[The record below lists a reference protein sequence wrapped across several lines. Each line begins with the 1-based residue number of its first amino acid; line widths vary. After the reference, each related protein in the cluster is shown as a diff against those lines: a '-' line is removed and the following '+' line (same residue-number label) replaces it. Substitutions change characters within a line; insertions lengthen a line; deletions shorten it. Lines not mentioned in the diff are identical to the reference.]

1 MVLPEENNAFPVK
14 LDGANTFIDSTDHT
28 NISHSIHEK
37 YQNNQNEFMLY
48 PTLDYIN
55 RILLEDIDEPFSE
68 YQDVAALSD
77 IEKPLYDIVGQK
89 YPPSPNS
96 QLVVRQSKSN
106 HYSNICIL
114 NKQIIPKST
123 NTSLTQDSRNE
134 SLLAK
139 EFQRGVEEGQKFLP
153 DINNLT
159 IDLQVSRLLP
169 DTEHKKKISEI
180 ELEEENVHGLVG
192 KPKTRKSS
200 SDENLNILEGRNSKM
215 PMFSTE
221 EITRDEMYDKVLLY
235 HGEESVKEEI
245 SRLQEIRKC
254 QVNPHCN
261 QKQNLEENIDLESLL
276 VQCSEAVALGNCKVA
291 EEIIKVLRKHA
302 SPVGSGTQRLACIL
316 TDGLEARLA
325 GTGSESYRRLVNRQI
340 STREVLK
347 AYHMNITASPLLRIS
362 YCFANDYICKVAED
376 ASRIHIIDFGITF
389 GFQWPP
395 LIQALAK
402 RRGGVPKLRITGIDL
417 PQPGFRPAERL
428 NQIGVRLEEYAK
440 SFEVPFEYQCIA
452 SLWESICIKD
462 LKIDD
467 DEVLIVNSMFRFM
480 QVRDGTFPTDSPRN
494 QVLKLIKQI
503 KPKGFIIGILNVSY
517 SPFFTTRFKKV
528 LSLYSM
534 LFDMFDTLV
543 PRDDEG
549 RQLMERVLLARPI
562 FNLVA
567 CEGQDQVERPETYK
581 QWHKRISQAGF
592 KLLSMDQDIVKACN
606 AKVKSGYHEGFF
618 VQEESGWLLQGWKG
632 RINYGLSVWEPKL
645 E

>member
-1 MVLPEENNAFPVK
+1 MVLPEENNAFPIK
-14 LDGANTFIDSTDHT
+14 LKGACTFIDSMGHK
-28 NISHSIHEK
+28 NISHSVHET
-37 YQNNQNEFMLY
+37 YPNNQNELMLH

-68 YQDVAALSD
+68 YQDVAALSY
-77 IEKPLYDIVGQK
+77 IEKPLYDIVGEK
-89 YPPSPNS
+89 YPPSPNGP
-96 QLVVRQSKSN
+96 LVVSQSKSN
-106 HYSNICIL
+106 HNSKICIL
-114 NKQIIPKST
+114 NKQIIPSST
-123 NTSLTQDSRNE
+123 NTSLTQDSGND

-153 DINNLT
+153 DINNLA
-159 IDLQVSRLLP
+159 IDLQVSRLSP
-169 DTEHKKKISEI
+169 DTAQKKKISEI
-180 ELEEENVHGLVG
+180 ELDEENVHGLVG

-200 SDENLNILEGRNSKM
+200 SDANLNILEGRNSKM
-215 PMFSTE
+215 AMFSTE
-221 EITRDEMYDKVLLY
+221 EITRDEMYDNVLLY
-235 HGEESVKEEI
+235 PGEESVKEEI
-245 SRLQEIRKC
+245 SRLREIRKC
-254 QVNPHCN
+254 QVNPHYN
-261 QKQNLEENIDLESLL
+261 QKENLEDNIDLESLL
-276 VQCSEAVALGNCKVA
+276 VQCSEAVALGNCKMA
-291 EEIIKVLRKHA
+291 EELIKDLRKHA
-302 SPVGSGTQRLACIL
+302 SPLGSGTQRLACIL

-325 GTGSESYRRLVNRQI
+325 GSGSETYRRLVNRKI
-340 STREVLK
+340 STREILK
-347 AYHMNITASPLLRIS
+347 AYHMNITASPLLRIT
-362 YCFANDYICKVAED
+362 YCVANDYICKVAED

-402 RRGGVPKLRITGIDL
+402 RRGGAPKLRITGIDL

-428 NQIGVRLEEYAK
+428 KQIGVRLEDYAK

-480 QVRDGTFPTDSPRN
+480 QVRDGMLPTDSPRN
-494 QVLKLIKQI
+494 QVLNLIRQI

-528 LSLYSM
+528 LSTYSK
-534 LFDMFDTLV
+534 LFDLFDTLI

-549 RQLMERVLLARPI
+549 RQLMERALLAPPI

-592 KLLSMDQDIVKACN
+592 KLLAMDQDIVKECN
-606 AKVKSGYHEGFF
+606 AKVKSIYHEDFF
-618 VQEESGWLLQGWKG
+618 VQEESDWLLQGWKG
-632 RINYGLSVWEPKL
+632 MISYGLSVWEPKQ